1 MTLANV
7 TALPALLYYGPM
19 TNFPRHGRTR
29 CREKVTRRLPSAR
42 LCHALKCPLKQ
53 ASINKPGWLK
63 SKRLIS
69 SDGINLTFRL
79 CCMRPFRGEKPPSA
93 GAELQPRAR
102 GAPPLTAGARQR
114 ALKRAASVKARTCDG
129 SAGEE
134 SRKHG

>member
-1 MTLANV
+1 MTL
-7 TALPALLYYGPM
+7 ALPALLYYGPM
-19 TNFPRHGRTR
+19 TNFPRHGGTR

-79 CCMRPFRGEKPPSA
+79 CCVRPFRGGKPPSA
-93 GAELQPRAR
+93 PAAHLRLQPERDSVRLNAQRPVKRGHVTALPERGGGGRKHAAEL
-102 GAPPLTAGARQR
+102 
-114 ALKRAASVKARTCDG
+114 C
-129 SAGEE
+129 
-134 SRKHG
+134 